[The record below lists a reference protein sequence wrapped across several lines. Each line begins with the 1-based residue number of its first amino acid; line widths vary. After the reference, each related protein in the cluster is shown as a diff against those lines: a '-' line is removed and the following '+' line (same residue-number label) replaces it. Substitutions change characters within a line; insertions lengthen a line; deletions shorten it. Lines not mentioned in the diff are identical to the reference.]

1 MGDIKRFSSFLR
13 LCRSRDVMPKF
24 WSRIRTQRPKIHTC
38 NCIWSIHR
46 TWNWFF
52 VGPLFLLD
60 YSLWLLKKLKKG
72 YIKLVRMDVTV
83 KGRRGRP
90 HIMYIFLLWILSQ
103 VDCLVYLI
111 GCHVH
116 CRQKCI
122 AMKLYYYFNTIC
134 MRRLKN
140 KTLRL
145 WHIRIWRWWAN

>member
-1 MGDIKRFSSFLR
+1 MSKSRRDAEILIPDSDPTTQNTYMYLHMKHTQNMKLVFCGPVIFIR
-13 LCRSRDVMPKF
+13 LLF
-24 WSRIRTQRPKIHTC
+24 
-38 NCIWSIHR
+38 
-46 TWNWFF
+46 
-52 VGPLFLLD
+52 PLIIENV
-60 YSLWLLKKLKKG
+60 KKG
-72 YIKLVRMDVTV
+72 YIKLVQMDVTV

-145 WHIRIWRWWAN
+145 WHIRVYGGDELIRFCYW